1 MNYYRR
7 LDFLKVELSS
17 QDRLVFDGRFWV
29 STSMDT
35 KGHNLE
41 CETIPGM
48 CRFVD
53 HKTLSDALKENKARV
68 IYGYHHPVQ
77 SKLRRLFGKKRL
89 NEFKDDFVALA
100 RHKELL
106 IHSYEEYCQDHKKP
120 TRALLAELL
129 DKWNEAANAAR
140 RKTVGKVNKKVEKRS
155 SKATKQATFDPP
167 NTRTFL
173 DYYDDYLSADRDIR
187 ILLPRHRGP
196 GKNHRLH
203 TLDAESLG
211 WSQRFALMYLD
222 DRKPTMSGLRE
233 ACIASIY
240 EENAR
245 RQMLALELKQDSF
258 ERLTPPSRKQ
268 FEKLIKDLDA
278 YEVMAAREGRNK
290 ALAIFRA
297 QQTGFDVD
305 RPGQHVEFDGYML
318 EVQSWLSATDLWDHL
333 SNETKEKLAP
343 VRIYLSMARDAWTG
357 YLLAIK
363 SAMSENSS
371 TVIDTLDMAIADKCH
386 IARYV
391 GAQTDWYGGVRIQ
404 NAYTDNGTAYIADAT
419 HDAFREAGV
428 ALSHPPAGQPWHRGF
443 IESILSVISRQLL
456 TNFHGR
462 TFGNVVEKGN
472 YKPSEQATLTAEEI
486 LCLIIRLILDNYHHK
501 PNWRTGKSPHDAWVD
516 YLESSPVYW
525 GGDPEM
531 RITVF
536 GVHDDRTIKAT
547 GIVVW
552 GIRYNSI
559 KLQQLFQKVGSQKV
573 EIRYHDDD
581 LRWISVK
588 GPDGWFLVENRIQ
601 MTEQVT
607 RDEWIE
613 VWTDIKLEAQIAQEE
628 MLPRMYRGLNDVR
641 STVDA
646 ARKRARLAPS
656 TATRDDLKQL
666 ERDLFNGVELSADDD
681 DDFALVPIAAPSGPL
696 RQGGVD
702 MTRPKGTIP
711 TPKSPKVSKIKAKE
725 KKYDEGNYR

>member
-1 MNYYRR
+1 MNYFRR
-7 LDFLKVELSS
+7 LNLMKVDLSPHE
-17 QDRLVFDGRFWV
+17 RVLFDGRFWV
-29 STSMDT
+29 PISTDT
-35 KGHNLE
+35 DGHMLE
-41 CETIPGM
+41 CETVPGM
-48 CRFVD
+48 SKFVD
-53 HKTLSDALKENKARV
+53 HKTLYEALKENKARI

-89 NEFKDDFVALA
+89 NEFKEDFVALA

-106 IHSYEEYCQDHKKP
+106 IKSYEAYCRENKKP
-120 TRALLAELL
+120 TRDHLAQLLEE
-129 DKWNEAANAAR
+129 WNDAANKAR
-140 RKTVGKVNKKVEKRS
+140 AKTVGKCNKKVGKRS
-155 SKATKQATFDPP
+155 SKAKKTSTFEYP
-167 NTRTFL
+167 NPRTFL
-173 DYYDDYLSADRDIR
+173 DYYDDYLAADRDIR

-222 DRKPTMSGLRE
+222 DRKPTMKGLRE
-233 ACIASIY
+233 ACVAAIY
-240 EENAR
+240 EENVR
-245 RQMLALELKQDSF
+245 REKEAADLKQDNF
-258 ERLTPPSRKQ
+258 APLTPPSRKQ

-278 YEVMAAREGRNK
+278 YEVMAAREGRKK
-290 ALAIFRA
+290 AIAFFRA
-297 QQTGFDVD
+297 QETGFDVD
-305 RPGQHVEFDGYML
+305 RPGQRVEFDGYML

-333 SNETKEKLAP
+333 SIEKKAELAP

-363 SAMSENSS
+363 AAMSENSS

-391 GAQTDWYGGVRIQ
+391 GAETDWYGGVRIQ
-404 NAYTDNGTAYIADAT
+404 NAYTDNGPAYIADAT

-456 TNFHGR
+456 ANFHGR
-462 TFGNVVEKGN
+462 TFGNVVEKGD

-486 LCLIIRLILDNYHHK
+486 LSLIIRLILDNYHHK

-525 GGDPEM
+525 GADVEM

-536 GVHDDRTIKAT
+536 GIHDERTIGAS

-552 GIRYNSI
+552 GIRYNSK
-559 KLQQLFQKVGSQKV
+559 KLQQLFQQVGAQKV

-588 GPDGWFLVENRIQ
+588 GPDGWFLVENRIR
-601 MTEQVT
+601 MTEQIT
-607 RDEWIE
+607 RDEWVE
-613 VWTDIKLEAQIAQEE
+613 VWSNIKLEAQDAQLP
-628 MLPRMYRGLNDVR
+628 MLPRMYRGLNDIR
-641 STVDA
+641 SSVDA

-656 TATRDDLKQL
+656 TSSREDLRTL
-666 ERDLFNGVELSADDD
+666 ERDLFNGVELYADDED
-681 DDFALVPIAAPSGPL
+681 DCSLVPVAAPSGPL

-702 MTRPKGTIP
+702 LTRPKGTIP
-711 TPKSPKVSKIKAKE
+711 TPKAPKIKAIKAKE
-725 KKYDEGNYR
+725 KTNDEGNYR